1 LKSLN
6 ENQIELG
13 DILNQELLDESVTNK
28 VSNQF
33 KIIKEYPLNA
43 PFSYAKI
50 LWDEK
55 NSNFQYFVDEIKL
68 NFDEE
73 RIYRD
78 LYTFVEQSLDSLET
92 TKEKKFDAHLND
104 VIKKHEGFFISNP
117 VASMEK
123 VKYFLK
129 RDIMGYGEIDA
140 LMHDPNIE
148 DISCSGPNIPLYV
161 WHRNYDSLSSNILFE
176 SHQKLNSFITR
187 IVFKAGKHVST
198 AHPISD
204 LAITGNHRISV
215 LYQKEITPKGTSFTI
230 RKFKEDPYTIVDLIG
245 FGTIDLET
253 AAYLWMM
260 IEAKMSIMI
269 IGSTGSGKTTVL
281 NAIAG
286 LVSENDKLFSVEDVA
301 EINLPHDNW
310 FSLISRSGYGSN
322 DEGEIG
328 LYELIKSGVR
338 HRPDYIIVGEIRGSE
353 AYVMFQAMATGHGGL
368 CTMHADSLESASKRL
383 QQKPMNIP
391 PAYLSLMNCALVIK
405 RVKDKVTGQSMR
417 RAISIEEIS
426 SSTAPNLV
434 TTWNPKSDY
443 FDHSF
448 DTSKNLKKIS
458 EHTGDEFD
466 EVLKEHHR
474 RTKILKWLS
483 SNNIREHKAVT
494 EIIGKYYNDPN
505 SVLKKINY
513 GDEV

>member
-1 LKSLN
+1 LKSIN

-13 DILNQELLDESVTNK
+13 NILSKELLDEKTINEI
-28 VSNQF
+28 SNQF
-33 KIIKEYPLNA
+33 QVVKEYPLNA

-50 LWDEK
+50 LFDEK

-68 NFDEE
+68 NFEEE
-73 RIYRD
+73 RIYKD
-78 LYTFVEQSLDSLET
+78 LYSFVEQSLDSLEH
-92 TKEKKFDAHLND
+92 TKEDKFDVHLND
-104 VIKKHEGFFISNP
+104 VIKKHEGFFVANP

-129 RDIMGYGEIDA
+129 KDIMGYGEIDA

-148 DISCSGPNIPLYV
+148 DISCSGPNFPLYV
-161 WHRNYDSLSSNILFE
+161 WHRNYDSISSNISFE

-187 IVFKAGKHVST
+187 IVFKSGKHVST

-204 LAITGNHRISV
+204 LALTGNHRISV

-230 RKFKEDPYTIVDLIG
+230 RKFKQDPFSIVDLIG

-269 IGSTGSGKTTVL
+269 IGATGSGKTTVL

-310 FSLISRSGYGSN
+310 FSLISRSGYGPN

-368 CTMHADSLESASKRL
+368 CTMHADSFESASKRL
-383 QQKPMNIP
+383 QQKPMSIP

-405 RVKDKVTGQSMR
+405 RVKDKTTGKSMR

-426 SSTAPNLV
+426 SSATPNSV
-434 TTWNPKSDY
+434 IKWNPKSDY
-443 FDHSF
+443 FEHSF
-448 DTSKNLKKIS
+448 DTSKNLKKIT
-458 EHTGDEFD
+458 EYTGQEFD
-466 EVLKEHHR
+466 EVLEEHQK

-483 SNNIREHKAVT
+483 SNNIRQHKEVT
-494 EIIGKYYNDPN
+494 EMIRKYYNDPK

-513 GDEV
+513 GNER

>member
-1 LKSLN
+1 MKSVN
-6 ENQIELG
+6 DNQIELSSV
-13 DILNQELLDESVTNK
+13 LNQELLDESVTNE
-28 VSNQF
+28 VSSQF
-33 KIIKEYPLNA
+33 KIVKEYPLNA

-55 NSNFQYFVDEIKL
+55 NSSFQYFVDEIKL

-73 RIYRD
+73 RIYKD

-148 DISCSGPNIPLYV
+148 DISCSGPNIPLYI
-161 WHRNYDSLSSNILFE
+161 WHRNYDSLSSNISFE

-368 CTMHADSLESASKRL
+368 CTMHADSLDSASKRL

-426 SSTAPNLV
+426 SSTAPNAV

-443 FDHSF
+443 FEHSF
-448 DTSKNLKKIS
+448 GTSKNLKKIS

-466 EVLKEHHR
+466 EVLKEHHK
-474 RTKILKWLS
+474 RTKILKWMS
-483 SNNIREHKAVT
+483 SNNIREHKTVT
-494 EIIGKYYNDPN
+494 EMIRKYYNDPN